1 MEYNVADTEDVPITD
16 LSEIEEIPPDLDI
29 RALDEALGLQNVSLK
44 LWYFEEGEEIQFH
57 AHSEQEEVYYIMEG
71 EFSLKLGRSDEEE
84 FVEAGP
90 GTAWVA
96 EPMIGHGH
104 RCISEG
110 GGTVLAIGAPSVE
123 DPGLDPHSLDDEE
136 IDDALDDQA

>member
-1 MEYNVADTEDVPITD
+1 MEYNVADTDDVPITD

-29 RALDEALGLQNVSLK
+29 RALDDALGLQNVSLK
-44 LWYFEEGEEIQFH
+44 LWYFEEGEEITFH
-57 AHSEQEEVYYIMEG
+57 AHSEQEEIYYIMEG
-71 EFSLKLGRSDEEE
+71 EFSLKLGRSGEEE
-84 FVEAGP
+84 FIEASA

-104 RCISEG
+104 RCTSEG
-110 GGTVLAIGAPSVE
+110 GGVVLAIGAPNVE

-136 IDDALDDQA
+136 IDDARQA